1 MPDNKLRCLLAYRLG
16 KEPVVI
22 AKYDHASQT
31 ETHIGES
38 GTLYG
43 GRDKDYADAVALVIG
58 KDPPGQVNDSNK
70 IGGFKVVQS
79 DIHQVVY
86 GADNDDLCLAVIVGL
101 KYPSRVATQL
111 LVDLYSQFSQKFGL
125 QAKSAT
131 TNSLSKKAK
140 SMFKS
145 TCQKYAD
152 PGKADKTSDLIDKVD
167 QVKSTMSDN
176 ISVMLKNTESA
187 DALAQQSE
195 QLSESATVFK
205 KKSTDLKKEMW
216 WKDFKTTLL
225 LIAVVIAVVLMI
237 IIPIILKSS
246 RQ

>member
-86 GADNDDLCLAVIVGL
+86 GADNDDLCKYLETIRSILA
-101 KYPSRVATQL
+101 
-111 LVDLYSQFSQKFGL
+111 
-125 QAKSAT
+125 
-131 TNSLSKKAK
+131 
-140 SMFKS
+140 M
-145 TCQKYAD
+145 
-152 PGKADKTSDLIDKVD
+152 
-167 QVKSTMSDN
+167 
-176 ISVMLKNTESA
+176 
-187 DALAQQSE
+187 
-195 QLSESATVFK
+195 
-205 KKSTDLKKEMW
+205 
-216 WKDFKTTLL
+216 
-225 LIAVVIAVVLMI
+225 MI
-237 IIPIILKSS
+237 ISYSVYNNLQLIYYRPCCY
-246 RQ
+246 RRT